1 MKKNKLLTII
11 TVSLM
16 SAVALTACICI
27 PLTTSVSLES
37 ETQGVSTPVA
47 LSGERVN
54 ILIAG
59 CDRTSGLTDVLMI
72 LSVDGQSGRASVLQI
87 PRDTYAEYTMGSY
100 KKLNGAYSAMGAE
113 GFCSFLSESL
123 GLPIDRYL
131 YMSPDALVGV
141 VDAIGGVEIYL
152 DAPMRYSDPVQ
163 GLNISLDA
171 GRQILDGKKAEQFIR
186 YRSGYADGDLG
197 RLDAQ
202 KIFLCGLL
210 EGVRKNTDPLT
221 VARITATLIG
231 KTETNITP
239 SDGIGLAEVLLSLDV
254 SQMFVMTA
262 PGEAVVASKSGASY
276 YSLSSTA
283 MDELLR
289 EYFGAPSGGFDRDKV
304 FLNERYEN
312 FSSVY
317 GGYSEYRVYTV
328 KSLLG

>member
-1 MKKNKLLTII
+1 MKIISLTENSKKIHGI
-11 TVSLM
+11 TVE
-16 SAVALTACICI
+16 IC
-27 PLTTSVSLES
+27 
-37 ETQGVSTPVA
+37 
-47 LSGERVN
+47 
-54 ILIAG
+54 
-59 CDRTSGLTDVLMI
+59 
-72 LSVDGQSGRASVLQI
+72 
-87 PRDTYAEYTMGSY
+87 
-100 KKLNGAYSAMGAE
+100 
-113 GFCSFLSESL
+113 
-123 GLPIDRYL
+123 
-131 YMSPDALVGV
+131 
-141 VDAIGGVEIYL
+141 L
-152 DAPMRYSDPVQ
+152 DEPMRYSDPEQ

-210 EGVRKNTDPLT
+210 ESVRKNTDPLT
-221 VARITATLIG
+221 IARITATLIG

-239 SDGIGLAEVLLSLDV
+239 SDGIVLAETLLSFDL
-254 SQMFVMTA
+254 SQMYVMTA
-262 PGEAVVASKSGASY
+262 PGEAVAASRSGASY
-276 YSLSSTA
+276 YSLSSVA

-289 EYFGAPSGGFDRDKV
+289 EYFGVSSGSFDRDRV